1 MDFIF
6 AAFPW
11 FITWNLDMRK
21 VEKVGLCFT
30 MSLVSNPPFCSYRQ
44 KDVR

>member
-1 MDFIF
+1 MDFVL

-21 VEKVGLCFT
+21 VEKIGLCLT
-30 MSLVSNPPFCSYRQ
+30 MSLVSDFWLCPSREMANG
-44 KDVR
+44 